1 LFTVLDMSAVSKRK
15 RRKAEQINWEE
26 FGEEIMYKVGRA
38 LDRWCWEISGDDAL
52 SCYVA
57 YTDMSLYEL
66 AEEFAGWSYSGI
78 TERDLELLRE
88 MPRDIYE
95 KYDARLREK
104 IERVVEELREE
115 AEELAREVCEER
127 CGSDKKC
134 IEECIHEKIYGW

>member
-1 LFTVLDMSAVSKRK
+1 MSAKSKRK
-15 RRKAEQINWEE
+15 RRKAKQINWDE
-26 FGEEIMYKVGRA
+26 FGSMIAYDVLRS
-38 LDRWCWEISGDDAL
+38 LDYWCWEVSGDDAL
-52 SCYVA
+52 SCYA
-57 YTDMSLYEL
+57 DHMDMSLYEL

-95 KYDARLREK
+95 KYDAEVREK
-104 IERVVEELREE
+104 IEKVVEKLREE

-127 CGSDKKC
+127 CGSDEKC